1 MSIGVSIP
9 LPAYLV
15 DPALIAK
22 KAEDL
27 GFESIWY
34 AEHPAVPVHSNSP
47 FPSTGGEIPENYSH
61 FTDPYIALA
70 RASGVTSTIKLG
82 TGITLVPERN
92 PLLLAKEIAALDL
105 YSGGRFLFGVG
116 TGWLREETEL
126 MGGNFDHRWSQTREA
141 IEVMKALWTNEVAE
155 FHGEYFDF
163 PPVKS
168 YPKPV
173 QKPHPPVILGG
184 MAPPGPTPR
193 GQPCRRLDAQP
204 GHSGGGGGQPGP
216 PGRDGRRGR
225 PRPCLDYHLGLRP
238 GTQAGGGPTL
248 PRCGRQSRC
257 GAARFLRHRGLHD
270 PRVGTHGQR
279 RFTLMP
285 PHSGKRPAGSLRH
298 PIERWIAW
306 TAQPNF

>member
-70 RASGVTSTIKLG
+70 RASSATSTIKLG

-168 YPKPV
+168 YPKPA

-184 MAPPGPTPR
+184 MARRVLRRVANHADGWMPNRVTPAEVEDSR
-193 GQPCRRLDAQP
+193 ARLDAMAAE
-204 GHSGGGGGQPGP
+204 G
-216 PGRDGRRGR
+216 GRDPASITISVYGQEPKREVVQPFLDAGANRVVVR
-225 PRPCLDYHLGLRP
+225 PDFYDSEDSMNRELERMANAVLR
-238 GTQAGGGPTL
+238 
-248 PRCGRQSRC
+248 
-257 GAARFLRHRGLHD
+257 
-270 PRVGTHGQR
+270 
-279 RFTLMP
+279 
-285 PHSGKRPAGSLRH
+285 
-298 PIERWIAW
+298 
-306 TAQPNF
+306 